1 MNIEKFIATRDLT
14 SGSECLKWLCNT
26 VDRDSVIYIKCAIEE
41 NNISDEYLRIMLDPR
56 FTGRQV
62 RQIYYAAQEGV
73 TSNQMKILAN
83 PSLNSIEMYRVRE
96 AIERGATDGEL
107 ELVAASYFE
116 FNTEFEDFLNDIIS
130 RH

>member
-14 SGSECLKWLCNT
+14 SGSECLKWLCYT
-26 VDRDSVIYIKCAIEE
+26 VDRDSITYIKCAIEE

-56 FTGRQV
+56 FTGRQI

-73 TSNQMKILAN
+73 TSSQMQILAN
-83 PSLNSIEMYRVRE
+83 PSLNSIEMYHIRE
-96 AIERGATDGEL
+96 AIERGATNEQL

-116 FNTEFEDFLNDIIS
+116 SSLEFYDFLDGIMS
-130 RH
+130 KR